1 LDNRSLPALT
11 DEIPVEPF
19 AELQG
24 ENFFTINIGGLLM
37 PIAVLF
43 KFAGASS
50 RAKYQNSVRK
60 ILKGRRTRLADW
72 PVKGCLTH
80 IAGPVPGGWCVI
92 DVWQSRAAFNRFG
105 KKLRPVLKEIGI
117 KGPKPTIFPVARF
130 IKT

>member
-1 LDNRSLPALT
+1 
-11 DEIPVEPF
+11 
-19 AELQG
+19 
-24 ENFFTINIGGLLM
+24 M

-43 KFAGASS
+43 KFAGALS
-50 RAKYQNSVRK
+50 RAKYQKSVRK
-60 ILKGRRTRLADW
+60 ILKGRRKRLADW
-72 PVKGCLTH
+72 PVKGCLAH